1 MTTTHPALARIAR
14 ANEVDEM
21 THGFRVISVDRETFV
36 REFVAAR
43 LTNPEIRN
51 ATSAEVADR
60 TGMYRL
66 AIEYG
71 RVVGGY
77 AVQVNSDFRIEL
89 CNLWGPGYGSQLVSD
104 ALHNG
109 AEVLDCFDGF
119 LPEFYARHG
128 FVEVTREPN
137 WTPGGPDVVYMAA
150 S

>member
-1 MTTTHPALARIAR
+1 MTHPAHLRIAR
-14 ANEVDEM
+14 ANEVDEI
-21 THGFRVISVDRETFV
+21 THGFRVQSVDRETFV

-43 LTNPEIRN
+43 LTNPEVRS

-66 AIEYG
+66 ATEYG

-77 AVQVNSDFRIEL
+77 AVQVNDDFRIEL
-89 CNLWGPGYGSQLVSD
+89 CNLWGPGYGSRLVSD

-128 FVEVTREPN
+128 FHETSREPN
-137 WTPGGPDVVYMAA
+137 WTPGEPDVVFMAA

>member
-21 THGFRVISVDRETFV
+21 THGFRVQSVDRETFV

-43 LTNPEIRN
+43 LSSPEVRS

-66 AIEYG
+66 ATEYG

-89 CNLWGPGYGSQLVSD
+89 CNLWGPGYGSRLVSD

-128 FVEVTREPN
+128 FHETAREPN
-137 WTPGGPDVVYMAA
+137 WTQGAPDVVYMAA